1 MSYRRTIIIAMVS
14 GIILSGC
21 NSYPDPFFEYQDATT
36 PAMLGQGTLSRDSLQ
51 WNNAFVAAT
60 KELYY
65 TKSHATGA
73 DIRKFVWEEGA
84 FMDKG
89 KVEFPED
96 AIHSDVYVDEKGEV
110 MLFSSTMLES
120 ETDTIGDWNIWK
132 SERVGRSWQ
141 KPELYFS
148 QPMPENEFYPTL
160 ADSGN
165 LYFTITP
172 HGSQNGDIHVSRLV
186 NGVYTSPEP
195 LDPSINSESNEGDAF
210 IAPDESYI
218 IFASFDR
225 VESLGKSDLYIS
237 LKKADGNWSQPIW
250 MGREINSAGF
260 DGSPFVTQDGKFLI
274 FTSSRGSTKE
284 NPFFNHYIVRFNLE
298 QYHQ

>member
-14 GIILSGC
+14 GIILFGC
-21 NSYPDPFFEYQDATT
+21 NSYPDPFFEYQNATT
-36 PAMLGQGTLSRDSLQ
+36 PVMLGQGTLSRDSLQ

-132 SERVGRSWQ
+132 SERVGGDWQ

-165 LYFTITP
+165 LYFTMKEIKGRTLKKVMRSV
-172 HGSQNGDIHVSRLV
+172 HEASDENTWK
-186 NGVYTSPEP
+186 N
-195 LDPSINSESNEGDAF
+195 
-210 IAPDESYI
+210 APDGWNLRRLISAFHSVCETMSY
-218 IFASFDR
+218 ASHCIPHNQM
-225 VESLGKSDLYIS
+225 S
-237 LKKADGNWSQPIW
+237 
-250 MGREINSAGF
+250 
-260 DGSPFVTQDGKFLI
+260 
-274 FTSSRGSTKE
+274 
-284 NPFFNHYIVRFNLE
+284 
-298 QYHQ
+298 